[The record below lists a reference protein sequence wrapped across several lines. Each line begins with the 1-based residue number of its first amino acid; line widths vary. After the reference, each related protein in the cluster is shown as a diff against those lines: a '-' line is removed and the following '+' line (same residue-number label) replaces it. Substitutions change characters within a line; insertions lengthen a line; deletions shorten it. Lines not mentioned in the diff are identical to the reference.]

1 MFGANVEVKKVTV
14 FLITV
19 VTLCYSNFIFSSG
32 IEIPDSE
39 PNWTG
44 FYVGGNAGYWG
55 SQDNVATTGS
65 VSFIN
70 QTYEPG
76 ASNIANALAQL
87 ADNNASLHSDGFIG
101 GAQVGYNYEFSKGIL
116 LGLDTDFDGLTNSN
130 NSFTLQ
136 KTVNLAN
143 YDENYD
149 GSLTVAQNI
158 NDLGTVRAR
167 LGYLWYPTFLV
178 YATGGFAYGNVTLD
192 TDWAAQESLGPA
204 VFPAIATQN
213 NVNKTLPGWTA
224 GGGIEWLF
232 KPQWSVMLE
241 SSYYSLNTLNVPA
254 TLAQINKAVSPPAL
268 WGSAAANTALS
279 PALWTIKVGI
289 SYHFL

>member
-1 MFGANVEVKKVTV
+1 MLKKITLL
-14 FLITV
+14 LITAV
-19 VTLCYSNFIFSSG
+19 MLCYSSFTFSG
-32 IEIPDSE
+32 GTGGMDSTS
-39 PNWTG
+39 NWTG

-55 SQDNVATTGS
+55 SQGSATTTGS

-101 GAQVGYNYEFSKGIL
+101 GAQAGYNYQFSKGIL
-116 LGLDTDFDGLTNSN
+116 LGFAADFDGLTNSN
-130 NSFTLQ
+130 NTVTLQ
-136 KTVNLAN
+136 KTVNLVDYN
-143 YDENYD
+143 ETYD
-149 GSLTVAQNI
+149 GSLTVAEDV

-167 LGYLWYPTFLV
+167 LGYVFYPTFLV

-204 VFPAIATQN
+204 VFPAIATQSDFS
-213 NVNKTLPGWTA
+213 KTLPGWTA

-232 KPQWSVMLE
+232 KPQWSMMLE
-241 SSYYSLNTLNVPA
+241 SSYYSLNTFSVPA
-254 TLAQINKAVSPPAL
+254 TLAQINRAVSPPAL
-268 WGSAAANTALS
+268 WGSATANTALS
-279 PALWTIKVGI
+279 PALWTIKIGI